1 MLPWRRSAA
10 VMASLPAW
18 SFAGEYG
25 LTARKAPQPATAA
38 LADGAANEAPAF
50 TTLCDLVRPP
60 EGTTAIELKDGRR
73 VFAPAGSSPAEVKRE
88 LAGKEKAL

>member
-1 MLPWRRSAA
+1 
-10 VMASLPAW
+10 
-18 SFAGEYG
+18 
-25 LTARKAPQPATAA
+25 
-38 LADGAANEAPAF
+38 
-50 TTLCDLVRPP
+50 LCDLVRPP